1 VTVLRVAGEVERAGL
16 RAYLDRLLR
25 LDDRAA
31 VRLQTRGA
39 VLGVWGGP
47 PLDVV
52 SLRPVGLAEPPQPAV
67 DVTVSARRLLES
79 VDRVGPLDGGAVE
92 VPAAVPGPS
101 WAGLLP
107 PRAGWSTL
115 AVVPTAAVYDAVR
128 VGIDGFRRRVDAL
141 PPDDR
146 TTEAMTAVAQQLW
159 DGPVAGGVP
168 LRAAH
173 AAELVGLLGREG
185 EVTGYEAG
193 PWVRLQCG
201 GGSVALRRDGGTG
214 LGLDLGVW
222 VLGRA

>member
-1 VTVLRVAGEVERAGL
+1 VTELAVDEVERAGL

-31 VRLQTRGA
+31 VRLQASGE

-52 SLRPVGLAEPPQPAV
+52 SLRPVRLVGRSPGTV
-67 DVTVSARRLLES
+67 DTTVSARRLLEA
-79 VDRVGPLDGGAVE
+79 VDRTPVQPVVL
-92 VPAAVPGPS
+92 PAAVPGPS

-107 PRAGWSTL
+107 PRSGWEAL
-115 AVVPTAAVYDAVR
+115 AVVPTGAVHDAVR
-128 VGIDGFRRRVDAL
+128 VGVEAFQRRVDQI

-146 TTEAMTAVAQQLW
+146 TTAALTVVAEEVW
-159 DGPVAGGVP
+159 GRPVVSGVP

-173 AAELVGLLGREG
+173 AAELLGMLGRDG
-185 EVTGYEAG
+185 EVTAYTSG
-193 PWVRLQCG
+193 PWLRLACG

-214 LGLDLGVW
+214 LGVDLGVW
-222 VLGRA
+222 ALVGSG